1 MLVAVIGES
10 YAEKW
15 ANKDLYALQQR
26 STIYGD
32 YIANLDTDLPKEQFI
47 FVVQPSN

>member
-15 ANKDLYALQQR
+15 ADKDLYALQQR

-32 YIANLDTDLPKEQFI
+32 YIANLDTQLPI
-47 FVVQPSN
+47 N